1 MVVNEDYIFDKAQKS
16 DGVSIWGVMKKS
28 YVLEVP
34 KKVYDNGIEMK
45 VTEIRDSAFQLGNFE
60 EARIADSVEVIG
72 KWAFASCNNLKKINL
87 PQSLK
92 IIGTYAF
99 HDLSLIHI

>member
-1 MVVNEDYIFDKAQKS
+1 MKTIFSTRRKRATAFQF
-16 DGVSIWGVMKKS
+16 GGVMKKS

-72 KWAFASCNNLKKINL
+72 KWAFASCNNLKR
-87 PQSLK
+87 
-92 IIGTYAF
+92 
-99 HDLSLIHI
+99 